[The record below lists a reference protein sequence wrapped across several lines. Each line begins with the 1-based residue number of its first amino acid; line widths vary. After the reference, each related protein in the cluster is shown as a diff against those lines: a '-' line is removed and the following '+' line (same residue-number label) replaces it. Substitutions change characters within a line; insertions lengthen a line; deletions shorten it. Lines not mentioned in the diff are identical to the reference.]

1 MKGNNMSTRENK
13 PGSIPP
19 VNRNG
24 RRNITQVRGYIEDDT
39 SPVPLNP
46 YIRTGLYNLAT
57 GQNVTPLLGSG
68 KQSSDFYDNADRYG
82 RPYTQ
87 IDIGRIG

>member
-13 PGSIPP
+13 PESRTIFS
-19 VNRNG
+19 RTG
-24 RRNITQVRGYIEDDT
+24 RRNITQVSGCVDDT

-57 GQNVTPLLGSG
+57 GQNVIPLLGSG

-87 IDIGRIG
+87 IDIGDIG

>member
-1 MKGNNMSTRENK
+1 MSTRENK

-24 RRNITQVRGYIEDDT
+24 RRNITQVRGYVEDDT

-68 KQSSDFYDNADRYG
+68 KINLVPFLIIFFSRNKISFLKCQG
-82 RPYTQ
+82 KTK
-87 IDIGRIG
+87 